1 MKNSIFNAVCKTRY
15 LALLVVLMF
24 ATSAWGAGIYIEY
37 NSTKYYS
44 GSTITIALSPHTL
57 PAHGTTSMAVK
68 NDAGWTQDSNDYYG
82 QITTTLSGT
91 PTPTNVSFLMG
102 SYTASSGTPSGNANE
117 TSYTTYNSSASTWN
131 ASFQLGHYFTTTGN
145 HNVTFTITETDT
157 KTGST
162 LQTATI
168 TVRYTVSI
176 SNNYTVTYHLTGVE
190 HRDNTNPIVTDG
202 TTFYAYFNYADGYTG
217 PLTVAKYADDFGCST
232 SSPCDMGNGTGDCYY
247 EGSLLSD
254 FQVRFNE
261 EATGPIHIYLTA
273 TVDECAVPT
282 FDSNTGVGFA
292 YLLSSYKPTG
302 LRVSGGKVT
311 DKHSKTVTE
320 YGWCFGTTNPPTVSS
335 ARRYYSGDVTEG
347 TAWTGYGD
355 ITSGLTPGQKYYVRA
370 YATVNCGTG
379 YGPTYYVIMPYLITL
394 DKNNSDAGST
404 NGTAYIVANATSFYS
419 SASTTAPTRTGYD
432 LEGYYSTPACVT
444 KIATTARALQASV
457 SVGANEWTDASN
469 RWTRAANETFYA
481 KWTPHTYTV
490 RFNKNDGDAT
500 GTMENQAF
508 TYGVAQNLTSCGF
521 SKEGYM
527 FVGWALD
534 EDGEKWFDNGEEVSD
549 LTATNGAT
557 FDLYAVWQAAPIA
570 IHWMVNGVDWSLNP
584 SAHGNPTIAVA
595 SGSKPTQLP
604 TTPVAGDDGC
614 GSKFMGWTTAPIDG
628 SRGTAPN
635 PCWNSLSCGTCFPA
649 ITAETWYYAVFAD
662 EQP

>member
-1 MKNSIFNAVCKTRY
+1 METKIFNFKARW
-15 LALLVVLMF
+15 LLVPLVLMF
-24 ATSAWGAGIYIEY
+24 VSTHMWAAGIYVEY
-37 NSTKYYS
+37 NSTKYYASS
-44 GSTITIALSPHTL
+44 GTIIIDLNPTTL
-57 PAHGTTSMAVK
+57 PAHGTTSMRIG
-68 NDAGWTQDSNDYYG
+68 NNAGWTQDANGHYG
-82 QITTTLSGT
+82 TITTTLSGT
-91 PTPTNVSFLMG
+91 PTPTNVSFLIG
-102 SYTASSGTPSGNANE
+102 SYTASHGTPVGNANE
-117 TSYTTYNSSASTWN
+117 TSYYTYNSNNNQSSSQYWYAD
-131 ASFQLGHYFTTTGN
+131 FDLGYYFTSNGN
-145 HNVTFTITETDT
+145 NDVVFTITETDT

-168 TVRYTVSI
+168 NLRYRVNFTG
-176 SNNYTVTYHLTGVE
+176 YTITYHLTGVE
-190 HRDNTNPIVTDG
+190 ARDNKNPIAVKDG
-202 TTFYAYFNYADGYTG
+202 ESFDAYFNYAEGYTS
-217 PLTVAKYADDFGCST
+217 PLTVAHFNDGFYDE
-232 SSPCDMGNGTGDCYY
+232 DMGNGSGTCYY
-247 EGSLLSD
+247 TGSLTSD
-254 FQVRFNE
+254 FMVRYN
-261 EATGPIHIYLTA
+261 TGADGNIHIYLTA
-273 TVDECAVPT
+273 TVDACAVPT
-282 FDSNTGVGFA
+282 FDNNTGVSFG
-292 YLLSSYKPTG
+292 YVLDSYKPTG

-347 TAWTGYGD
+347 TAWAGYGD

-490 RFNKNDGDAT
+490 RFNKNDNDAT